1 MGSDLEYIFSLAY
14 LENGIVLAGSGLST
28 GEGDIYRC
36 VLENQYLISDNH
48 SATSSEREGVL
59 YNSNTEF
66 ETITEYSNG
75 TTAKLYVGGT
85 LQSVTEKTAPPKATT
100 QNTIYIGAFDGI
112 AINSYLDVEQIVILS
127 KEATI
132 EEQLCVSEY
141 RKYAPNLNVSE
152 LTEVSTGV
160 YNFTVE
166 NTGETDYENVQAV
179 VDISGLGLTGN
190 VAFTI
195 IEVSN
200 NAPDIIEFDV
210 PYITEED
217 SYDLTVKVS
226 DDTALKSVKVSV
238 NDTTYAMQEL
248 YSNTYWKTIPL
259 SPGQNTVKLSVMDIT
274 GQETT
279 QTKTILSTNLTSDV
293 LQWFTH
299 NYSKEST
306 SNNYKV
312 ANAIADEFYEVLSVI
327 EQLNVFK
334 DIDIA
339 EGYALDRIGNE
350 IGQERGEAVD
360 SAYRVMLKLKMSR
373 YLSSGTYDD
382 VKTILANAFNAN
394 YSDVEITPN
403 PEDET
408 ASVEIKITPLVLGT
422 AGFSAGQ
429 ALQLMQSVVAAGV
442 RVAALL
448 EGTFEFGSYEGEI
461 DATKGFGD
469 ETGTTGGTLSGYITD
484 DTELPIY

>member
-1 MGSDLEYIFSLAY
+1 MVD
-14 LENGIVLAGSGLST
+14 ST
-28 GEGDIYRC
+28 PRT
-36 VLENQYLISDNH
+36 NFQYD
-48 SATSSEREGVL
+48 T
-59 YNSNTEF
+59 
-66 ETITEYSNG
+66 
-75 TTAKLYVGGT
+75 
-85 LQSVTEKTAPPKATT
+85 
-100 QNTIYIGAFDGI
+100 
-112 AINSYLDVEQIVILS
+112 
-127 KEATI
+127 
-132 EEQLCVSEY
+132 
-141 RKYAPNLNVSE
+141 
-152 LTEVSTGV
+152 
-160 YNFTVE
+160 
-166 NTGETDYENVQAV
+166 
-179 VDISGLGLTGN
+179 
-190 VAFTI
+190 
-195 IEVSN
+195 

-226 DDTALKSVKVSV
+226 DDTVLKSVKVSV

-408 ASVEIKITPLVLGT
+408 ASVEIKITPLFLGT
-422 AGFSAGQ
+422 AGVSAGQ
-429 ALQLMQSVVAAGV
+429 ALALMQSVVAAGV

-484 DTELPIY
+484 DTELPLY